1 MSKIIVFGEKMSS
14 SLLSKCLY
22 YGAFNKRFYPKID
35 QMKLDASKSRIRILT
50 ANQVG
55 LEQSVFI
62 MLPAASKMIPS
73 EYRVFFNP
81 KITKISNEMV
91 EGVEESISFPYF
103 EATVNRYK

>member
-55 LEQSVFI
+55 L
-62 MLPAASKMIPS
+62 
-73 EYRVFFNP
+73 
-81 KITKISNEMV
+81 
-91 EGVEESISFPYF
+91 G
-103 EATVNRYK
+103 